1 VNRCYWLATFD
12 LLRTLKVER
21 QAKSSLVAAVS
32 PGERQVVWRSAE
44 GRSMPLFVAEEQSRS
59 DSLGVKDGKTMNNK
73 SGWLWKKRDYL
84 PGARKRF
91 FTLEGTRLSYHS
103 SKPEQ
108 STAVPRASFDL
119 KGCFAAVCWPLNV
132 HENSTVAHAHGH
144 TYTHI
149 LVQPHRLL
157 NLD

>member
-1 VNRCYWLATFD
+1 
-12 LLRTLKVER
+12 
-21 QAKSSLVAAVS
+21 
-32 PGERQVVWRSAE
+32 
-44 GRSMPLFVAEEQSRS
+44 MPLFVAEEQSRS

-73 SGWLWKKRDYL
+73 IGWLWKKRDYL

-119 KGCFAAVCWPLNV
+119 KGCFAAVCWPLTFTNATQSRM
-132 HENSTVAHAHGH
+132 HMGTRIH
-144 TYTHI
+144 TFTHI
-149 LVQPHRLL
+149 LVQSHRLL